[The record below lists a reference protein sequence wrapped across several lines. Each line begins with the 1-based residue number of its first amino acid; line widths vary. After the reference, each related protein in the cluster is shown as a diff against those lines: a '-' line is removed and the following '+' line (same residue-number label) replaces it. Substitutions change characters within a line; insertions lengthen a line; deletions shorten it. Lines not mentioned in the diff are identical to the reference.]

1 MLNIFY
7 LQEEYLWREK
17 GCARRGAHSLRK
29 LVIKRETR
37 GINAQALTQSIY
49 TRLFVFSHCHSHA
62 TVYQSF
68 IIYCS
73 ILIFYR
79 YDN

>member
-1 MLNIFY
+1 MLKIFY
-7 LQEEYLWREK
+7 LQEEYLRREI

-49 TRLFVFSHCHSHA
+49 TRLFVFSHSTRTRLCISHLL
-62 TVYQSF
+62 F
-68 IIYCS
+68 IV
-73 ILIFYR
+73 
-79 YDN
+79 